1 MLKNKI
7 MVMDLD
13 GTLLNQSKEI
23 STENIKFIKEI
34 SKNNLIIIASG
45 RNYKDVLK
53 VIEKAN
59 LKQSIYKNI
68 ICSNGQLIY
77 NIQNNE
83 LVKKNFIS
91 HFIAEKI
98 INDLEKFN
106 IYWYIII
113 NNRLFCKEIKYN
125 CEKYIENKRYKIS
138 IIRNFKDIPQND
150 IEKFIIN
157 MDYNNK
163 IYKENFSKK
172 YDINFFFKDRIKT
185 YNGRKYIQNSIL
197 PRGVNKYT
205 ALRFIL
211 NKEKINREI
220 IAIGDGINDYE
231 LLSNSNISICPESS
245 CIEIKSLCK
254 ITIDINKFNW
264 LNEVLTKLEM

>member
-7 MVMDLD
+7 IVMDLD
-13 GTLLNQSKEI
+13 GTLLKQSKEI
-23 STENIKFIKEI
+23 SAENIKFIKEI

-98 INDLEKFN
+98 IDDLEKFI

-113 NNRLFCKEIKYN
+113 NNKLFCKEIKYN
-125 CEKYIENKRYKIS
+125 CEKYIENKRYKII
-138 IIRNFKDIPQND
+138 IIRNFKDIPQLENSTAMLNLDNHIKNIYNKYFTQNPKEFLDVYEIILEKGINLVQNAIEELEKVSPIDISSEKIKLICNKQIIEENID
-150 IEKFIIN
+150 IENDEIAIASAKLLTQYKSLYEWKFI
-157 MDYNNK
+157 
-163 IYKENFSKK
+163 
-172 YDINFFFKDRIKT
+172 
-185 YNGRKYIQNSIL
+185 
-197 PRGVNKYT
+197 
-205 ALRFIL
+205 
-211 NKEKINREI
+211 
-220 IAIGDGINDYE
+220 
-231 LLSNSNISICPESS
+231 
-245 CIEIKSLCK
+245 
-254 ITIDINKFNW
+254 
-264 LNEVLTKLEM
+264 

>member
-7 MVMDLD
+7 IVMDLD
-13 GTLLNQSKEI
+13 GTLLKQSKEI
-23 STENIKFIKEI
+23 SAENIKFIKEI

-98 INDLEKFN
+98 IDDLEKFN

-113 NNRLFCKEIKYN
+113 NNKLFCKEIKYN

-138 IIRNFKDIPQND
+138 IIRNFKDIPQLENSTAMLNLDNHIKNIYNKYFTQNPKEFLDVYEIILEKGINLVQNAIEELEKVSPIDISSEKIKLICNKQIIEENID
-150 IEKFIIN
+150 IENDEIAIASAKLLTQYKSLYEWKFI
-157 MDYNNK
+157 
-163 IYKENFSKK
+163 
-172 YDINFFFKDRIKT
+172 
-185 YNGRKYIQNSIL
+185 
-197 PRGVNKYT
+197 
-205 ALRFIL
+205 
-211 NKEKINREI
+211 
-220 IAIGDGINDYE
+220 
-231 LLSNSNISICPESS
+231 
-245 CIEIKSLCK
+245 
-254 ITIDINKFNW
+254 
-264 LNEVLTKLEM
+264 

>member
-7 MVMDLD
+7 IVMDLD
-13 GTLLNQSKEI
+13 GTLLNKSKEI

-45 RNYKDVLK
+45 RNYKDVLTI
-53 VIEKAN
+53 IEKAN

-83 LVKKNFIS
+83 FVKKNFIS

-98 INDLEKFN
+98 IDDLENSN

-138 IIRNFKDIPQND
+138 IIKNFKDIPKSD

-157 MDYNNK
+157 MEYDNK
-163 IYKENFSKK
+163 FCKEYFSKK

-185 YNGRKYIQNSIL
+185 YNGKKYIQNSIL
-197 PRGVNKYT
+197 PKGINKYS

-211 NKEKINREI
+211 DKEKIDREI
-220 IAIGDGINDYE
+220 IVIGDGINDYE
-231 LLSNSNISICPESS
+231 LLNNSNISICPESS
-245 CIEIKSLCK
+245 CIEIKNLCK

-264 LNEVLTKLEM
+264 LDAVLSKIEM

>member
-23 STENIKFIKEI
+23 SAENIKFIKEI

-83 LVKKNFIS
+83 LMKKNFIS
-91 HFIAEKI
+91 
-98 INDLEKFN
+98 
-106 IYWYIII
+106 
-113 NNRLFCKEIKYN
+113 
-125 CEKYIENKRYKIS
+125 YK
-138 IIRNFKDIPQND
+138 D
-150 IEKFIIN
+150 EC
-157 MDYNNK
+157 Y
-163 IYKENFSKK
+163 
-172 YDINFFFKDRIKT
+172 
-185 YNGRKYIQNSIL
+185 
-197 PRGVNKYT
+197 
-205 ALRFIL
+205 
-211 NKEKINREI
+211 
-220 IAIGDGINDYE
+220 
-231 LLSNSNISICPESS
+231 C
-245 CIEIKSLCK
+245 
-254 ITIDINKFNW
+254 
-264 LNEVLTKLEM
+264 EVLMDQESPLRCKVIFHFF